1 MLRRVCLQLRSKQN
15 SCACGWSLKSKALFC
30 PPPSPLSPVCFFLPV
45 SHCYKQFTTGF
56 SQLNLSVLQPWG
68 SRTPVST
75 SRSSAA
81 AFQLH
86 MHHTPWQIWSN
97 RGTDYKTFFVCI
109 CFYALVGFGAY
120 LATDLTEIQVDAQFT
135 VYPSWKKKKRAALML
150 SFLRDEWW
158 GGASSLYS
166 SVVVSTVCPGQQRP
180 LIILFKINQRW
191 ETCSVTRVI
200 TMLWKI
206 ASGLVLLVNVCRK
219 GGWDKKQQDHCEFSV
234 IIPERCLIWI
244 RALQD
249 LWPLSR
255 LSCHWNQLRFGSLRN
270 VLLFF
275 YPWNAKPRI
284 TKIRQHCVP

>member
-1 MLRRVCLQLRSKQN
+1 MLN
-15 SCACGWSLKSKALFC
+15 SQC
-30 PPPSPLSPVCFFLPV
+30 
-45 SHCYKQFTTGF
+45 T
-56 SQLNLSVLQPWG
+56 
-68 SRTPVST
+68 
-75 SRSSAA
+75 
-81 AFQLH
+81 
-86 MHHTPWQIWSN
+86 HH
-97 RGTDYKTFFVCI
+97 
-109 CFYALVGFGAY
+109 
-120 LATDLTEIQVDAQFT
+120 E
-135 VYPSWKKKKRAALML
+135 KKKKRAALML